1 LLVVL
6 PFTIV
11 SGIGIF
17 GLVST
22 ALLVTTNVNGQYFNI
37 YSFIVQH
44 LPDRKE
50 DNNSAHAINSATATG
65 IDGTNTSNKV
75 TMIGRHYVRA
85 FYWIPK
91 YVFHKDFYFIDPHF
105 NNTIKTQNILFVL
118 DNPMSTSIN
127 RRNELKD
134 VDPGYL
140 WQYLEDN
147 YGTISYRNR
156 IKIFY
161 DITNEIAR
169 YRVNTLHQDFR
180 YSYTSMTVT
189 PGISRIEIRANY

>member
-1 LLVVL
+1 
-6 PFTIV
+6 
-11 SGIGIF
+11 
-17 GLVST
+17 VST
-22 ALLVTTNVNGQYFNI
+22 ALLVTTNVNNQYFNI

-50 DNNSAHAINSATATG
+50 DDNSTRAINSATKATATD
-65 IDGTNTSNKV
+65 IDGTNNSNKV

-91 YVFHKDFYFIDPHF
+91 YVFHKDFDFIDPHF

-127 RRNELKD
+127 RHNELKD
-134 VDPGYL
+134 VDPSYL

-147 YGTISYRNR
+147 YWTISYRNR

-169 YRVNTLHQDFR
+169 YGVNTFHQDFR